1 MSKSDSVRMTE
12 GSVSGRILRFA
23 FPVFCGNLF
32 QQLYNVVDSVVV
44 GNFVGEDALAAV
56 SSAGNLI
63 FLMVGLITGIFMGA
77 GVVISRYY
85 GARQEKMVERAV
97 HTSVGFAVAAS
108 VVMTAAGLIFVPP
121 ILRMMGT
128 PDSVLPNSILYFRIY
143 FGGIGAVML
152 YNAANGIFQAV
163 GDSRHPLYYLAV
175 SSVVNVVLDL
185 LFVAVFQ
192 MGVGG
197 AALATVLSQAVCAVL
212 AFARLGRIQEEY
224 RVRWSKVRM
233 EWAMLKEILR
243 MGLPSG
249 VQNSII
255 AFANIIVQTNI
266 NAFGAG
272 AVAGCGS
279 YSKLEGFAFLPITSF
294 SLAMTTFIGQ
304 NLGAGE
310 YERAKKGARFGILLS
325 VLLAEAVAVV
335 MYVFAGPL
343 IGIFNS
349 SPDTVAY
356 GVLQIYTISIFYF
369 LLSYSHCVSGILR
382 GAGKAVI
389 PMLVMIASWCVIR
402 VSYITVITR
411 FIHEIQ
417 AIFWAFPITWSISS
431 LILMIYYFKA
441 DWIHGFAVKK

>member
-1 MSKSDSVRMTE
+1 M
-12 GSVSGRILRFA
+12 
-23 FPVFCGNLF
+23 
-32 QQLYNVVDSVVV
+32 
-44 GNFVGEDALAAV
+44 
-56 SSAGNLI
+56 
-63 FLMVGLITGIFMGA
+63 
-77 GVVISRYY
+77 
-85 GARQEKMVERAV
+85 
-97 HTSVGFAVAAS
+97 
-108 VVMTAAGLIFVPP
+108 
-121 ILRMMGT
+121 
-128 PDSVLPNSILYFRIY
+128 
-143 FGGIGAVML
+143 
-152 YNAANGIFQAV
+152 
-163 GDSRHPLYYLAV
+163 
-175 SSVVNVVLDL
+175 LDL

-356 GVLQIYTISIFYF
+356 GVLQIHTISIFYF